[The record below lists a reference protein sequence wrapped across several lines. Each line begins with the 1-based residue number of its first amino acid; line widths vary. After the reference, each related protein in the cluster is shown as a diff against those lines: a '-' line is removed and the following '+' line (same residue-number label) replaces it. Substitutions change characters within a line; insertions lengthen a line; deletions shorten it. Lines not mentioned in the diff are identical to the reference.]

1 MKFFFVEYNW
11 NRRRYHYWWICGTQ
25 NITSET
31 DDYETE
37 GDITNHWFVKGCRS
51 WHSMNCQKKFSN
63 FRPFLAI
70 SPNAG
75 SIILTREAQQRRSQ
89 NSSPN
94 RFHSSDM
101 RAFLG
106 VHAQCCQHMLFFI
119 SRIERRKENQRQG
132 DNDRVIESVF
142 AQWCNK
148 EEDQSAWRDLCNNRC
163 TMCNNCCN
171 NQCTTIKETA
181 TCTAQSVTT
190 IVTINVQKSM
200 WPMCSWRL

>member
-1 MKFFFVEYNW
+1 MLTPRTTGVSAPDTPFWPEKRRFFFRYEYNW
-11 NRRRYHYWWICGTQ
+11 NRRRYHYWWICGAQ
-25 NITSET
+25 NIISET

-37 GDITNHWFVKGCRS
+37 GDIINHWFVKGCRS

-119 SRIERRKENQRQG
+119 SRTDWTKENQRQRPG
-132 DNDRVIESVF
+132 DRICVRAMMQQGRRSI
-142 AQWCNK
+142 
-148 EEDQSAWRDLCNNRC
+148 
-163 TMCNNCCN
+163 
-171 NQCTTIKETA
+171 
-181 TCTAQSVTT
+181 SVTWL
-190 IVTINVQKSM
+190 V
-200 WPMCSWRL
+200 

>member
-1 MKFFFVEYNW
+1 
-11 NRRRYHYWWICGTQ
+11 
-25 NITSET
+25 
-31 DDYETE
+31 
-37 GDITNHWFVKGCRS
+37 
-51 WHSMNCQKKFSN
+51 MNCQKKFSN

-70 SPNAG
+70 SPRAG

-101 RAFLG
+101 RAFLESMPN
-106 VHAQCCQHMLFFI
+106 VANTCCFSFL
-119 SRIERRKENQRQG
+119 ELTKENQRQG

-163 TMCNNCCN
+163 TMCNSRLQYTRYNNQWNNHLQCAMCNYQCN
-171 NQCTTIKETA
+171 NWCTTNLQLEVLVVRQINHHSTA
-181 TCTAQSVTT
+181 GRS
-190 IVTINVQKSM
+190 N
-200 WPMCSWRL
+200 CSGHHSSLRNQMGGGITRCDSITQLRLI

>member
-1 MKFFFVEYNW
+1 MCELSQKQALL
-11 NRRRYHYWWICGTQ
+11 H
-25 NITSET
+25 
-31 DDYETE
+31 
-37 GDITNHWFVKGCRS
+37 
-51 WHSMNCQKKFSN
+51 CQMKFSN

-70 SPNAG
+70 SPRAG

-101 RAFLG
+101 RAFFG
-106 VHAQCCQHMLFFI
+106 VHAKCCQHMLFFI
-119 SRIERRKENQRQG
+119 SRTDRTKENQRQG

-163 TMCNNCCN
+163 TMCNN
-171 NQCTTIKETA
+171 QCTTINETT
-181 TCTAQSVTT
+181 TCNAQCVTTSVTT
-190 IVTINVQKSM
+190 NVQSI
-200 WPMCSWRL
+200 CSWRF

>member
-1 MKFFFVEYNW
+1 MCELSQKQALLY
-11 NRRRYHYWWICGTQ
+11 
-25 NITSET
+25 
-31 DDYETE
+31 
-37 GDITNHWFVKGCRS
+37 
-51 WHSMNCQKKFSN
+51 CQMKFSN

-70 SPNAG
+70 PSNAG

-106 VHAQCCQHMLFFI
+106 VHAKCCQHMLFFI
-119 SRIERRKENQRQG
+119 SRTDQTKENQRQG

-163 TMCNNCCN
+163 TMCNNRLQYTMYNNRCTKINQTTTCN
-171 NQCTTIKETA
+171 AQCGTS
-181 TCTAQSVTT
+181 SVTT
-190 IVTINVQKSM
+190 SVQ
-200 WPMCSWRL
+200 PICSWRF